1 MASELLRIR
10 VRADAGNTQGVLS
23 DVSRSLLGLSVGAAG
38 ARSGMLGMAA
48 ALGGAQITGRL
59 ASAAVGA
66 LGFSA
71 FSAAGAMLTA
81 TGQVEQFRV
90 NLGALVKDRPLVDA
104 MVSSIEGFASRTA
117 FANQAVFEVAQNLV
131 AARVP
136 LQNLLPTLQMLG
148 DVSLGNAEKF
158 SGIATAWT
166 QIISKGKITAEEIN
180 QIAERGVSVWA
191 ILAEETGK
199 SVPELQKLAETGK
212 LTVSTFLPILQ
223 AGLAKRYAGSLAE
236 ASKLSTN
243 LATNITKSITTFA
256 AVIGGGLEST
266 VNPFMAELAR
276 LFQRAA
282 LYARALV
289 ASQLWQ
295 RFTQSLQA
303 AADALMPIIRAL
315 GVSTFIALI
324 RAVQALTPLMWMLA
338 AAFRGIAAAA
348 QALFRYFKPLFDM
361 FRRLAQTIK
370 SLNWQGLW
378 QAIKDQSSDLAS
390 RIGAIL
396 MEVIK
401 AALLWAQN
409 DMVPTLRAFAGKM
422 LDDIAAYIK
431 EHPVQAFAIAVG
443 AWVVRSL
450 PAIITAVRGSGAGGM
465 ILGAL
470 IGGLDVKAGLEQ
482 GDWGRVG
489 QGLVEIL
496 VGVIVA
502 RAKGGVFGL
511 AAAAIAGA
519 IYTDIQDVI
528 NKEGQERSQAIWQL
542 IADGLIV
549 AAVAIPWPALLIR
562 ALSPIG
568 TAIIGAISGAIQVA
582 SASIGLIL
590 LGLRAVFVTWA
601 ATAGTWLLGLGS
613 AILSGLSA
621 AWAALSPA
629 AIVAGLILV
638 LAGAVVA
645 IIARLII
652 GIRDGDWVSIG
663 SALLAALALGVAVF
677 IGGIPALFIGAVVA
691 IITAL
696 FGPALLEGLVAAWN
710 RVIDYFS
717 NASVETL
724 SNWVISVGAIIAAS
738 MLTIAALLLAGVS
751 APVIAIGAVAA
762 ALIAG
767 LIAGLTLA
775 WDDVT
780 TWLSEK
786 WTWFIQTSKEF
797 LGISSPSTVM
807 ADIGADIIAGLWK
820 GLEDTWHTIT
830 QWLSTFW
837 TTIKEA
843 FNTHVIALGVA
854 LKEYATALWAM
865 LVQGFEGMWSGAVA
879 GVALVWTTIT
889 NWVRSQIE
897 SIGDTIKSMAGSVG
911 TSMYEMFT
919 AAWEGIKGRVQ
930 GIIDG
935 IKSMISSAFT
945 GATTGAQSAASQS
958 QASQRIAR
966 ENFYKN
972 MGDTPSEAA
981 RKAAQEYPGFA
992 NGGSFRVGGFGGVD
1006 SQLVAFRATPGENVQ
1021 ISRPGQSQGINVGTI
1036 NVYANDYE
1044 GGVAAARA
1052 IRDALGMQ
1060 RQMLFLTT

>member
-66 LGFSA
+66 LGFTA
-71 FSAAGAMLTA
+71 FSAAGAMMTA
-81 TGQVEQFRV
+81 SGQVEQFRV
-90 NLGALVKDRPLVDA
+90 NLNALVKDRPLVDA

-117 FANQAVFEVAQNLV
+117 FANQAVFDVAQNLV

-191 ILAEETGK
+191 ILSEETGK
-199 SVPELQKLAETGK
+199 AVPELQKLAESGK

-223 AGLAKRYAGSLAE
+223 AGLAKRYAGSLSE

-243 LATNITKSITTFA
+243 LATNITKSVTTFA
-256 AVIGGGLEST
+256 SVIGGGLEST
-266 VNPFMAELAR
+266 VNPFMLELAR

-295 RFTQSLQA
+295 RFAQSLQA
-303 AADALMPIIRAL
+303 AADALMPIVRAL
-315 GVSTFIALI
+315 GVSTFILLI
-324 RAVQALTPLMWMLA
+324 RAVQALTPLMWLLA
-338 AAFRGIAAAA
+338 GAFRGIASAA

-378 QAIKDQSSDLAS
+378 QAIKEQSSDLAS
-390 RIGAIL
+390 RIGTIL

-401 AALLWAQN
+401 AAILWAQN
-409 DMVPTLRAFAGKM
+409 DMVPTLRTFAGKM
-422 LDDIAAYIK
+422 LDDLGTFMR
-431 EHPVQAFAIAVG
+431 EHPVEAFGVAVG
-443 AWVVRSL
+443 AWVIRSL
-450 PAIITAVRGSGAGGM
+450 PAIIGAVRAAGAGAI

-470 IGGLDVKAGLEQ
+470 IGGLDIKAGLEQ
-482 GDWGRVG
+482 GDWSRVG
-489 QGLVEIL
+489 QGIVEIL

-519 IYTDIQDVI
+519 IYTDIADVI
-528 NKEGQERSQAIWQL
+528 NKEGEERSKAIWQL

-549 AAVAIPWPALLIR
+549 AALTVPWQGLLIR
-562 ALSPIG
+562 ALTPIG
-568 TAIIGAISGAIQVA
+568 AAIGAAVSGAAQTA
-582 SASIGLIL
+582 LASIGLIL
-590 LGLRAVFVTWA
+590 LGLRGVFVAWA
-601 ATAGTWLLGLGS
+601 AGAATWFLGLGS
-613 AILSGLSA
+613 AILTGIST
-621 AWAALSPA
+621 AL
-629 AIVAGLILV
+629 AGLPAGVAVALV
-638 LAGAVVA
+638 ALLAGAVAA
-645 IIARLII
+645 IIYRLYV

-663 SALLAALALGVAVF
+663 SALLAALALGVAIF

-696 FGPALLEGLVAAWN
+696 FGPALLEGLIAAWN
-710 RVIDYFS
+710 DIITYFT
-717 NASVETL
+717 NASQETL
-724 SNWVISVGAIIAAS
+724 KKWILG
-738 MLTIAALLLAGVS
+738 LG
-751 APVIAIGAVAA
+751 IAIGAGLLALPLLILAGASLPVIAMGALAA

-767 LIAGLTLA
+767 LIAGLVLG
-775 WDDVT
+775 WDTVM
-780 TWLSEK
+780 TWLSEA
-786 WTWFIQTSKEF
+786 WTSFTTWIYDF
-797 LGISSPSTVM
+797 LGISSPSTLM
-807 ADIGADIIAGLWK
+807 ADIGSNIIAGLWK
-820 GLEDTWHTIT
+820 GLEDTWHTISE
-830 QWLSTFW
+830 WLSTFW
-837 TTIKEA
+837 TTITGL
-843 FNTHVIALGVA
+843 FNTHIIGLGVA
-854 LKEYATALWAM
+854 LKEYATALWSM
-865 LVQGFEGMWSGAVA
+865 LVQGFQGMWDGAVS
-879 GVALVWTTIT
+879 GVTLVWTTIT
-889 NWVRSQIE
+889 DWIRAQIA

-911 TSMYEMFT
+911 TSMFEMFN

-945 GATTGAQSAASQS
+945 GAATGTQSAAQS

-972 MGDTPSEAA
+972 MGDSPSEAA
-981 RKAAQEYPGFA
+981 RKAAQEFPGFA
-992 NGGSFRVGGFGGVD
+992 TGGSFRVGGVGGVD

-1021 ISRPGQSQGINVGTI
+1021 ISRPGGQPGGINVGTI

>member
-223 AGLAKRYAGSLAE
+223 AGLAKRYAGSLSE

-361 FRRLAQTIK
+361 FRRLATTIK

-378 QAIKDQSSDLAS
+378 ESIKNQSSDLAT
-390 RIGAIL
+390 RIGTIL

-401 AALLWAQN
+401 ASLLWAQN

-431 EHPVQAFAIAVG
+431 EHPVEAFAIAVG

-528 NKEGQERSQAIWQL
+528 KKEGEERSRAIWQL

-549 AAVAIPWPALLIR
+549 AAVAIPWDRLIIR
-562 ALSPIG
+562 ALTPIG
-568 TAIIGAISGAIQVA
+568 TAIVTALS
-582 SASIGLIL
+582 SAAQTAVLALTLMLFSWQSVIL
-590 LGLRAVFVTWA
+590 GWI
-601 ATAGTWLLGLGS
+601 ATASGWFAGLGT
-613 AILSGLSA
+613 AIMTGLTG
-621 AWAALSPA
+621 ALAMISPA
-629 AIVAGLILV
+629 AIGLALSV
-638 LAGAVVA
+638 LAYTA
-645 IIARLII
+645 IGLLIGRLII
-652 GIRDGDWVSIG
+652 GIVQADWLSIA
-663 SALLAALALGVAVF
+663 SALLGGLALAIAVF
-677 IGGIPALFIGAVVA
+677 IGGIPAIMIGAVSA
-691 IITAL
+691 IIMAL
-696 FGPALLEGLVAAWN
+696 FGPTLLTGLITAWN
-710 RVIDYFS
+710 DVINYFTT
-717 NASVETL
+717 ASQETL
-724 SNWVISVGAIIAAS
+724 SKWLRGLAFAIVS
-738 MLTIAALLLAGVS
+738 GLLVLPALILAGAS
-751 APVIAIGAVAA
+751 LPVIAMGTLAM
-762 ALIAG
+762 ALIGG
-767 LIAGLTLA
+767 LIAGLMLG
-775 WDDVT
+775 WDQVT
-780 TWLSEK
+780 TWLSEA
-786 WTWFIQTSKEF
+786 WTGFIQTIKDF
-797 LGISSPSTVM
+797 FGISSPSTVM

-830 QWLSTFW
+830 EWLSTFW

-889 NWVRSQIE
+889 NWVRSQID